1 MSGRE
6 APLLRRSCVICLF
19 LEVARRDALAS
30 SECYRVAKW
39 DNVMALQCEVL
50 AV

>member
-1 MSGRE
+1 MNR
-6 APLLRRSCVICLF
+6 LLKCVICLF
-19 LEVARRDALAS
+19 LGVARHDALAS

-50 AV
+50 ASLSKHEW